1 MSLFEIDF
9 LKKMVTLLKEAF
21 TFKKYKAMHPVLA
34 VFTGI
39 FMLPFVIASF
49 VLTAIL
55 AVLCFLFTVFST
67 PIKYLHEIVTCEGK
81 GVQHATQFII
91 YFISWPLVFFLYAM
105 VAVLLLFIIPA
116 YAALSVALYI
126 WTLGGFKFHLFPQK
140 ADDISIEVN
149 GRYCFLPLIFVIV
162 GAIMMVLVPL
172 VYGVVLFVDLWNALA
187 EAYFLAT
194 FLGDGFYSTCL
205 WLFNIFAALY
215 SLIGFA
221 RNPKEKAIEEIPTEK
236 IFTEKIFT
244 EE

>member
-55 AVLCFLFTVFST
+55 AVLCFLFTVFSS
-67 PIKYLHEIVTCEGK
+67 PVKYLHDLVTGEGK

-116 YAALSVALYI
+116 YAALSVALYV
-126 WTLGGFKFHLFPQK
+126 WSLGGFKFHLFPNK
-140 ADDISIEVN
+140 VDDISIEVN
-149 GRYCFLPLIFVIV
+149 GKYFILPLVFAII
-162 GAIMMVLVPL
+162 GAIVLVLIPFIHAVIHFTAL
-172 VYGVVLFVDLWNALA
+172 YQDYLERFFFSTFFGAGGIYSGYVGVFSLYAM
-187 EAYFLAT
+187 
-194 FLGDGFYSTCL
+194 
-205 WLFNIFAALY
+205 LY

-221 RNPKEKAIEEIPTEK
+221 RNPKEKEIEEAPTE
-236 IFTEKIFT
+236 E
-244 EE
+244 